1 MFKTKK
7 QSSIEWKEPKQNES
21 TPTKEM
27 GESLSAFYYV
37 TCISKH
43 ETK

>member
-7 QSSIEWKEPKQNES
+7 QNFAKLKEPKQNES
-21 TPTKEM
+21 TLTKEM
-27 GESLSAFYYV
+27 GESFFAFYYV
-37 TCISKH
+37 TCVLKH

>member
-7 QSSIEWKEPKQNES
+7 QSFVELKKPKQNES

-27 GESLSAFYYV
+27 EGHFLYF
-37 TCISKH
+37 IM
-43 ETK
+43 